1 MASDPV
7 ARARSRAMEHLL
19 WYEAPARDWEREALP
34 IGNGRIGAMV
44 FGGVAAERVQFTE
57 KTLWTGG
64 PGHPG
69 YDHGDWRE
77 ARPGALAEV
86 RRRIEAE
93 GFLPKP
99 TVTELL
105 GQPKTGFGAFQN
117 YGDLVIEFSG
127 LDDADF
133 PQDYRRTLEISDAL
147 AGVAFQA
154 RGVRYSREYFV
165 SHPAGVLAG
174 LLTTDRPGGLDCV
187 LRYEPG
193 VEGTRITTDDG
204 AIVIEGALDDNG
216 LRHAARIKAV
226 PEGGS
231 LTEGADGSLTIEGAD
246 RVVIL
251 LAAATDYADTYPAYR
266 NGIDPAGPVADA
278 IARAAATA
286 YEDLRAA
293 HIADH
298 SALFD
303 RVVLDL
309 GGQLP
314 AGVPTDR
321 LLAAYGT
328 DDSTPSADRALEQLF
343 FDHGRYLLIASSRP
357 GSLPANLQGVW
368 NVSAAP
374 PWSADYHVNINLQM
388 NYWLAE
394 PCALGECAEPL
405 FDYIEALRAPG
416 RISAR
421 AMFGTEGWVVHNET
435 TPFGFTG
442 VHDWPDAFWFPEAAA
457 WLCQHLWEHYA
468 FSLDEDFLRER
479 AYPVMK
485 EAAQFWLAN
494 LQRDPRD
501 GTLVVNPSFSPEQ
514 GEYTAGTAMAQ
525 QIVRELFDIT
535 ATAARIAEPDGDLW
549 ERLDAAHAELDTGL
563 RVGSWGQ
570 LQEWKEDLDDPENQ
584 HRHVSQMFALHP
596 GSDID
601 GFWDEDLAPAART
614 ILRARGDGGTG
625 WSKAWKVNF
634 WARLHDGD
642 HAHRLLAEQLTGS
655 TLPNLF
661 DTHPP
666 FQIDGN
672 FGAAAGIAEMLVQ
685 SQHGDLRILPALP
698 AAWAARGS
706 VTGLRARGGFRVDVA
721 WADGEVTELSVT
733 SERDQVVEIRSR
745 LFAPGGRVRTL
756 VEAGRPAVWKEEIK

>member
-1 MASDPV
+1 MAVSGVVP
-7 ARARSRAMEHLL
+7 AGFRAMEHLL
-19 WYEAPARDWEREALP
+19 WYDAPARDWEREALP

-44 FGGVAAERVQFTE
+44 FGGVAAERVQFTQE
-57 KTLWTGG
+57 SLWTGG

-77 ARPGALAEV
+77 PRPGALEEV
-86 RRRIEAE
+86 RRRIEEE
-93 GFLPKP
+93 GSLPQR

-117 YGDLVIEFSG
+117 YGDLVIEFPG
-127 LDDADF
+127 LGADVRN
-133 PQDYRRTLEISDAL
+133 YRRSLDISDAL
-147 AGVAFQA
+147 AGVVFEAG
-154 RGVRYSREYFV
+154 GVRHTREYFV
-165 SHPAGVLAG
+165 SAPAGVLAV
-174 LLTTDRPGGLDCV
+174 LLAVDRPGALNCV
-187 LRYEPG
+187 LRYQPG
-193 VEGTRITTDDG
+193 IDGTHVATEDA
-204 AIVIEGALDDNG
+204 AIVVAGALDDNG

-226 PEGGS
+226 PEGGHVTARNGR
-231 LTEGADGSLTIEGAD
+231 LIIEGAD

-251 LAAATDYADTYPAYR
+251 LAAATDYASTYPTYR
-266 NGIDPAGPVADA
+266 TGLDPARPVAEA
-278 IARAAATA
+278 VAQAAATA

-309 GGQLP
+309 GGRLP
-314 AGVPTDR
+314 EDIPTDR

-328 DDSTPSADRALEQLF
+328 GYSTPEADRALEQLF

-357 GSLPANLQGVW
+357 GGLPANLQGVW
-368 NVSAAP
+368 NASPTP
-374 PWSADYHVNINLQM
+374 PWSADYHTNINLQM

-405 FDYIEALRAPG
+405 FDFIDALRAPG
-416 RISAR
+416 RVSAR
-421 AMFGTEGWVVHNET
+421 TLFGTEGWVVHNET

-457 WLCQHLWEHYA
+457 WLCQHLWEHYV
-468 FSLDEDFLRER
+468 FTDDDDFARER
-479 AYPVMK
+479 VYPVLK
-485 EAAQFWLAN
+485 EAAEFWLAN
-494 LQRDPRD
+494 LRRDPRD
-501 GTLVVNPSFSPEQ
+501 GRLVVNPSFSPEQ

-525 QIVRELFDIT
+525 QIVSDLLSQASAVVGRF
-535 ATAARIAEPDGDLW
+535 EPGSGLA
-549 ERLDAAHAELDTGL
+549 ERLLAALEELDPGL

-570 LQEWKEDLDDPENQ
+570 LQEWKEDLDDPRNQ

-601 GFWDEDLAPAART
+601 GLWDEDLAPAART
-614 ILRARGDGGTG
+614 TLNARGDGGTG

-634 WARLHDGD
+634 WARLWDGD
-642 HAHRLLAEQLTGS
+642 RTHRLLAEQLAGS

-672 FGAAAGIAEMLVQ
+672 FGATAGIAEMLLQ
-685 SQHGDLRILPALP
+685 SSVGELRILPALP
-698 AAWAARGS
+698 GAWRNGS
-706 VTGLRARGGFRVDVA
+706 VRGLRARGAVRVDIA
-721 WADGEVTELSVT
+721 WADGELTELSVT
-733 SERDQVVEIRSR
+733 SEQEQALSLRSGP
-745 LFAPGGRVRTL
+745 LFPPAFPRRFQA
-756 VEAGRPAVWKEEIK
+756 EAGRTHAWKDGI